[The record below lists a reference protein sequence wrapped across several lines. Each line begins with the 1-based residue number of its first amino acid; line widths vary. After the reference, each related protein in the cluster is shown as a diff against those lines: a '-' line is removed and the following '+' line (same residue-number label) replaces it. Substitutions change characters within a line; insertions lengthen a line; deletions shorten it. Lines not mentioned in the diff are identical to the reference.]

1 MSDARLR
8 IEEAG
13 PLTSIQDAG
22 RPGWRRFGVPP
33 SGPVDRRAFAAAV
46 GASGGY
52 GSAIEFS
59 LGGLTLVAEERA
71 VSVAITGAASAT
83 VNGVE
88 VGGWC
93 VVTLQPGA
101 RCRIR
106 ESGGNWGYCAP
117 AGRLECSEWLGSSAT
132 HLIAGLGG
140 GRIGEGDRLTV
151 REAHR
156 DVASVDIPL
165 PADGEPFTVAR
176 AVLGPQQRYFTPEVL
191 CRLTSE
197 PFAASAR
204 FDRMGMVLDGP
215 PLPPERID
223 MPSEPAMRGALQ
235 IDGDGRMSLL
245 TADHQTTGGYPRIAV
260 VIDPDID
267 RLAQLPAGSAIR
279 FQLVE
284 PEEAIALTRAAAADI
299 AAWLDRVKTAARRR
313 PSLLTANLADGLVV
327 TRRFSSGAPP
337 WPPSA
342 R

>member
-1 MSDARLR
+1 MRDARLR
-8 IEEAG
+8 IEAAG

-46 GASGGY
+46 SAAGGH
-52 GSAIEFS
+52 GTAVEFS
-59 LGGLTLVAEERA
+59 LGGLTLVAEGEPLA
-71 VSVAITGAASAT
+71 AAITGAASAD

-88 VGGWC
+88 IGGWC

-106 ESGGNWGYCAP
+106 AAGDNWGYLAV
-117 AGRLECSEWLGSSAT
+117 AGRIDVPEWLGSRST

-140 GRIGEGDRLTV
+140 GRIEAGTTLVV
-151 REAHR
+151 REPR
-156 DVASVDIPL
+156 SDLASVAIPQ
-165 PADGEPFTVAR
+165 PPDPGPITVAR
-176 AVLGPQQRYFTPEVL
+176 AIPGPQQRFFSADAQVS
-191 CRLTSE
+191 LTTAT
-197 PFAASAR
+197 FAASSR

-215 PLPPERID
+215 LLPPLRID
-223 MPSEPAMRGALQ
+223 MPSEPAVRGALQ

-267 RLAQLPAGSAIR
+267 RVAQLPAGATIR
-279 FQLVE
+279 LE
-284 PEEAIALTRAAAADI
+284 MIDEAEAIAQTRAAHRQTTQ
-299 AAWLDRVKTAARRR
+299 WLSRVKAGCR
-313 PSLLTANLADGLVV
+313 PRPPLMMANLVDGVVV
-327 TRRFSSGAPP
+327 TRPRGPKYPP
-337 WPPSA
+337 Q